1 MPTGSCYEKKF
12 SFCNAKY
19 GGSDGSK
26 DGEQDEG
33 AANTGLA
40 VWKNPLS
47 KLLGIWK
54 IRSGYRA
61 IYKKRKR
68 IHLCIYTNVLI
79 IKP

>member
-1 MPTGSCYEKKF
+1 MPTGSCYGKRFF

-40 VWKNPLS
+40 MWKNPLS

-61 IYKKRKR
+61 IYKKERKF
-68 IHLCIYTNVLI
+68 IYVYTLMF
-79 IKP
+79 